1 MQNRAYWVTWSS
13 AAEVAITSKL
23 RSTVLVCLL
32 PLALLGCAAAYN
44 ARTDLAPDDRHAV
57 SCYVRGAFGR
67 RYYRET
73 PKRIV
78 VSIYSHGPNDRKLL
92 EQDLERQ
99 RATGAIV
106 AHAIPGLQTKLIFEK
121 QYSVKGS
128 DLEWRSVWRPDNDL
142 SVVFYDYGRDK
153 VVPYAAKQSA
163 SERLLLTIHFAYDP
177 TTGGYKEETLTPK

>member
-1 MQNRAYWVTWSS
+1 MRNRAYRICWSL
-13 AAEVAITSKL
+13 AAETAIASKVWNTIL
-23 RSTVLVCLL
+23 PCLL
-32 PLALLGCAAAYN
+32 SVALLGCAAAYN
-44 ARTDLAPDDRHAV
+44 VRTDLAPGDRHAV

-121 QYSVKGS
+121 QYCVRGS
-128 DLEWRSVWRPDNDL
+128 DVSWRSVWRPDGGL
-142 SVVFYDYGRDK
+142 SVVFYDYGRGQ
-153 VVPYAAKQSA
+153 VVPYAAMQSA
-163 SERLLLTIHFAYDP
+163 PERLLLTINFAYDP
-177 TTGGYKEETLTPK
+177 TTGGYKEEKLPPK